1 MTLSTFTHNVLEM
14 DPILFLSYVFWA
26 GVGVLLSLLLH
37 ANQRAINNNNMQMAF
52 CWKFLFTS
60 NYKRILISFLL
71 ILVSIRFSK
80 QLIGLEQNAFSS
92 FVIGLCSD
100 HLGKVLQLKI
110 LVMRDKQL
118 KPKQN
123 E

>member
-1 MTLSTFTHNVLEM
+1 MTLSTFTHHVLKM

-26 GVGVLLSLLLH
+26 GIGVLLSLLLN
-37 ANQRAINNNNMQMAF
+37 ANQRSVNNNNMQMAF

-100 HLGKVLQLKI
+100 HLGKALQLKI

-118 KPKQN
+118 KTNQN